1 MKDEKEPVLP
11 FSNSNIL
18 PKNTLDR
25 GLFVLMTV
33 GIPSVTIWENTIL
46 FQYHTE
52 FDFTAILHLLFQ
64 VLILSNILGNLY
76 YLQRVDSS
84 GKRKTLPAVLQ
95 PNWKYCHFCQLNSP
109 PRSYHC
115 PICDECIL
123 KRDQHCMFA
132 GCCVGFYNH
141 RYYLMAVFYI
151 MIGSMY
157 FSILQWPHCV
167 ESVGGFTLVSLLCM
181 AAPHVAVLFGF
192 LSIYGFICAITQVIL
207 ISVCILTTYL
217 IFVQIKCISGGQTI
231 HEKRA
236 NITLYDLGW
245 KLNFM
250 QVLGRN
256 WYLALLSPFAKSPI
270 KGDGINF
277 MTFYDLEEIKNV

>member
-151 MIGSMY
+151 MIDSSRSDYKFDPLNLLFLTNNHRVPCISASYNG
-157 FSILQWPHCV
+157 LTVLNQLV
-167 ESVGGFTLVSLLCM
+167 VSL
-181 AAPHVAVLFGF
+181 
-192 LSIYGFICAITQVIL
+192 
-207 ISVCILTTYL
+207 
-217 IFVQIKCISGGQTI
+217 
-231 HEKRA
+231 
-236 NITLYDLGW
+236 
-245 KLNFM
+245 
-250 QVLGRN
+250 
-256 WYLALLSPFAKSPI
+256 
-270 KGDGINF
+270 
-277 MTFYDLEEIKNV
+277 